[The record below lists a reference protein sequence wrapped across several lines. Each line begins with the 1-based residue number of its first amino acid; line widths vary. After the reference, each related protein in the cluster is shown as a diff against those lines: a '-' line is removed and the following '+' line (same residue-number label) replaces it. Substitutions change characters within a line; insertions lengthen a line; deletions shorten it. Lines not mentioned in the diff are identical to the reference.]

1 MASEVIRTCFFL
13 TYFLIGDPKTQKKSL
28 VFVQTLNR
36 GKIQK
41 DRFPKNHISSPSA
54 IQHNTS
60 QAKNQ

>member
-41 DRFPKNHISSPSA
+41 DRFPKSYTLPPPA
-54 IQHNTS
+54 IQHKTS
-60 QAKNQ
+60 QAKNP